1 MRMQLRLSFLALLA
15 LLTVVVLL
23 ATSGCGQK
31 PPATGP
37 TTGPAPG
44 PSSAATPPAA
54 NPNEEYVMIGIS
66 TGVEYWNA
74 NKQGLMDV
82 CQELGV
88 KGTFTGPQDQ
98 NPEQQANVMDQII
111 ARKPA
116 GILIAPGNPKT
127 LKSYINKAVEA
138 GIPVICVDTDA
149 PDSNRIAYFG
159 TSNFEAGVTGA
170 RTLCKGILALHKAD
184 KPTGGKWKVA
194 ISSRPGQWNLD
205 ERVRGYKETI
215 AKEFPQVE
223 VVQVVDDETKYSV
236 GEQKCSAV
244 IAAHPDIAG
253 FAGCNAASGPGIA
266 AAVAAAGKV
275 GKIVIV
281 AMDADSAILDK
292 IESGV
297 ITASVAQRQYY
308 MTYIGVK
315 YLYGLVHG
323 DFRKP
328 GDATKATLPEVP
340 KVIDTGTVE
349 VNKDNVKVFRTP
361 SQGAK
366 EELAAKHPDWL
377 KLLSDRAAKP
387 AGK

>member
-1 MRMQLRLSFLALLA
+1 MS
-15 LLTVVVLL
+15 T
-23 ATSGCGQK
+23 GCGQK
-31 PPATGP
+31 PPPATGP
-37 TTGPAPG
+37 ASGASGPA
-44 PSSAATPPAA
+44 SSASAPAA
-54 NPNEEYVMIGIS
+54 NANEEYVMIGIS

-98 NPEQQANVMDQII
+98 NPEQQANIMDQII

-127 LKSYINKAVEA
+127 LKPYINKAVEA

-170 RTLCKGILALHKAD
+170 RILCKSILALHKGQT
-184 KPTGGKWKVA
+184 PPSGKWQVA

-266 AAVAAAGKV
+266 AAVTAAGKV
-275 GKIVIV
+275 GKIVVV
-281 AMDADSAILDK
+281 AMDGDSAILDK

-297 ITASVAQRQYY
+297 ITSSVAQRQYY

-328 GDATKATLPEVP
+328 GDATKPNLPEVP
-340 KVIDTGTVE
+340 KIIDTGTVE

-366 EELAAKHPDWL
+366 EDLATKHPDWL
-377 KLLSDRAAKP
+377 KLLSDHAAKP